1 MFWSSLGRSWDNFR
15 GFPAEEHTDDCPD
28 ELCPFN
34 IRSGHPWAGWILT
47 LVLLFFTCRLSLN
60 QLQSLFP
67 HFWASLHTVFSWAT
81 WLIFFFLIPK
91 NLLPCLHDQ
100 ALLGQATVSVDSV
113 ARSVLAGDGQSF
125 HNLHMVQPERN
136 LFCGLLSVLLTY
148 LNGQSQIP

>member
-1 MFWSSLGRSWDNFR
+1 MDLDPGPPVFHLQTFSEPTSKPLPPRLS
-15 GFPAEEHTDDCPD
+15 FPAH
-28 ELCPFN
+28 
-34 IRSGHPWAGWILT
+34 
-47 LVLLFFTCRLSLN
+47 
-60 QLQSLFP
+60 SLFLG
-67 HFWASLHTVFSWAT
+67 HLTDF
-81 WLIFFFLIPK
+81 FFFLIPK